1 MRMENMRRVKAAVVG
16 VGLIGEQHAE
26 VYQEY
31 PRSDLVLVSD
41 LNGDRA
47 RVVADRLGCRVAET
61 LEDVANSDAD
71 VVSIATPDFAHH
83 EPVMRMIEA
92 GKHVVVEKPLATT
105 AREASDL
112 VRSAER
118 RGVLLTVNLG
128 NRWNP
133 SWISVRESVRA
144 GEIGEPM
151 MAYARTSDTIWV
163 PTQMLPWAGRS
174 GPQWFLFA
182 HSMDMLRWILDQE
195 AMEVYAIGVKN
206 VLAARGIDAYDA
218 IQAVVRFERAFATFE
233 TSWIL
238 PEAWP
243 QIVES
248 EVTINGSAGRLHLD
262 AIRNGFEL
270 SSDEVGKHMFARPAL
285 WRHFKLPWTWWGA
298 LRNLV
303 DCVLDGGELAISGS
317 DGLAVV
323 AMIEAVERSI
333 EERQPVT
340 VASLLEPEVIESP
353 MQG

>member
-1 MRMENMRRVKAAVVG
+1 MENTRRVKAAVVG

-26 VYQEY
+26 VYHEY
-31 PRSDLVLVSD
+31 PRSDLVLVTD
-41 LNGDRA
+41 LDLERA
-47 RVVADRLGCRVAET
+47 RTVADRLGCRVAET
-61 LEDVANSDAD
+61 LDDVANSDAE

-83 EPVMRMIEA
+83 EAVMRMIEA

-105 AREASDL
+105 TREASEM
-112 VRSAER
+112 VRAAER

-151 MAYARTSDTIWV
+151 MAYSRTSDTIWV
-163 PTQMLPWAGRS
+163 PTEMLSWAGRS

-182 HSMDMLRWILDQE
+182 HSMDMLRWILGQE
-195 AMEVYAIGVKN
+195 ATEVYAIGVKQ

-218 IQAVVRFERAFATFE
+218 IQAVVRFERTFATFE

-248 EVTINGSAGRLHLD
+248 EMTINGSAGRLHLD
-262 AIRNGFEL
+262 AIRTGFEL
-270 SSDEVGKHMFARPAL
+270 SSDEIGKHMFARPAL
-285 WRHFKLPWTWWGA
+285 WHHFKLPGTWWGA

-303 DCVLDGGELAISGS
+303 DCALDGGELAISGH
-317 DGLAVV
+317 DGFAVV

-333 EERQPVT
+333 EERQPVS
-340 VASLLEPEVIESP
+340 VASLVESTTREHSA
-353 MQG
+353 

>member
-1 MRMENMRRVKAAVVG
+1 MESARKVKAAVVG

-26 VYQEY
+26 TYHEY
-31 PRSDLVLVSD
+31 PRSELVLVSD
-41 LNGDRA
+41 LDVGRA
-47 RVVADRLGCRVAET
+47 RAVAERLGCDTAAS
-61 LEDVANSDAD
+61 LEEVANSDAE

-83 EPVMRMIEA
+83 EAVMRMIDA
-92 GKHVVVEKPLATT
+92 GKHVFVEKPLATT
-105 AREASDL
+105 TREAADM
-112 VRSAER
+112 VRAAER

-128 NRWNP
+128 NRFNP
-133 SWISVRESVRA
+133 SWINVRDAVQT

-151 MAYARTSDTIWV
+151 MAHARTSDTIWV
-163 PTQMLPWAGRS
+163 PTQMLSWAGQS

-182 HSMDMLRWILDQE
+182 HSMDMLRWILGQE
-195 AMEVYAIGVKN
+195 ATEVYAIGVKK

-218 IQAVVRFERAFATFE
+218 IQAMVRFEQTFATFE

-248 EVTINGSAGRLHLD
+248 EMTINGATGRLHLD
-262 AIRNGFEL
+262 AIRTGLDL

-285 WRHFKLPWTWWGA
+285 WHHFKLPWTWWGG

-303 DCVLDGGELAISGS
+303 DCVLDGGELAISAR

-333 EERQPVT
+333 EERRPVT
-340 VASLLEPEVIESP
+340 VASVLDEAWAGVEVTR
-353 MQG
+353 